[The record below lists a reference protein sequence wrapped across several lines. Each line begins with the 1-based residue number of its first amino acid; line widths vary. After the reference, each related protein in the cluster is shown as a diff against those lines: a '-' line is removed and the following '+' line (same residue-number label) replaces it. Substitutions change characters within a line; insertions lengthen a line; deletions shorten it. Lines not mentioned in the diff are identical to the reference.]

1 MNDTELFRYRLEYA
15 KTSAM
20 RYTGHLDVLRAWER
34 TFRRAEIPIAFTQ
47 GFNPRPRINMVAALP
62 LGFTSECELME
73 VWLTEDLKSCQL
85 QNQIKGSLPPGLEI
99 EKVTQV
105 PNDLP
110 KLQKV
115 IRAAEYDVY
124 LDPFPTN
131 KKLQTKIDKLLDSQE
146 IIRTRRGKTYNLRP
160 LIESLKIIQSKG
172 NPKIQIRLSS
182 KESATGRPEEVLL
195 ELEIDPS
202 PATVHR
208 SRLFLDEKA

>member
-1 MNDTELFRYRLEYA
+1 
-15 KTSAM
+15 
-20 RYTGHLDVLRAWER
+20 
-34 TFRRAEIPIAFTQ
+34 
-47 GFNPRPRINMVAALP
+47 MVAALP

-99 EKVTQV
+99 ENVTRV